1 MINTVQVPK
10 RILKLYKNLDAN
22 GLKLFYYFI
31 GKIQTLSLAIK
42 NSSVNMM
49 CFEDVLITQNHI
61 KITFK
66 EIKDYL
72 GIVRADRKRLEKP
85 IIQLNNLNIFGDIKL
100 DNNSIIIEFDED
112 VFSLLNEVNNI
123 ASNNEIDLI
132 ELSKLKDKYSINLY
146 LYCLTI
152 LRLKDNK
159 GQGYIQ
165 ISIDKIKDILCGGIT
180 SQADKMF
187 FKRFIKD
194 PAAKINKIC
203 NINIQ
208 VKRSK
213 SNLEFNVKK

>member
-1 MINTVQVPK
+1 MEVNNEPTNFNKKLEVKLINTVQVPK

-72 GIVRADRKRLEKP
+72 GIIRVDKKRLEKP

-100 DNNSIIIEFDED
+100 DNNSIIIEFDE
-112 VFSLLNEVNNI
+112 I
-123 ASNNEIDLI
+123 II
-132 ELSKLKDKYSINLY
+132 
-146 LYCLTI
+146 I
-152 LRLKDNK
+152 L
-159 GQGYIQ
+159 
-165 ISIDKIKDILCGGIT
+165 
-180 SQADKMF
+180 
-187 FKRFIKD
+187 
-194 PAAKINKIC
+194 
-203 NINIQ
+203 
-208 VKRSK
+208 
-213 SNLEFNVKK
+213 

>member
-1 MINTVQVPK
+1 
-10 RILKLYKNLDAN
+10 
-22 GLKLFYYFI
+22 
-31 GKIQTLSLAIK
+31 
-42 NSSVNMM
+42 MM

-72 GIVRADRKRLEKP
+72 GIIRVDKKRLEKP

-100 DNNSIIIEFDED
+100 DNNYITIEFDEKI
-112 VFSLLNEVNNI
+112 FALLDEVNNI

-152 LRLKDNK
+152 LRLKEDK
-159 GQGYIQ
+159 GQGYIK
-165 ISIDKIKDILCGGIT
+165 ISIDNLKDILCGGIT

-203 NINIQ
+203 SINIE